1 MIVEQMKYKL
11 SVETGGFLDAT
22 RKIKNET
29 EDMKTKVKRNTGEV
43 TKGFGEL
50 NLGIQKFGTEGK
62 NAFTSVMSG
71 AAKFL
76 GVAVTLEGARRAFVS
91 TTDSLITLGTQAAW
105 VGMNAKHLDAF
116 GRAAESIGSSKDSV
130 GSIISRMNELKIWQ
144 ETGRGQAPGFYNAL
158 QYLDAETTAQI
169 TAAKTVEE
177 KTLALFEGIRQVK
190 EESEAQK
197 SFTEITGLNDP
208 ALFQAIRSGEYQKAF
223 EEYKDKSSYTTEMDQ
238 KARQVRKLM
247 TDLDVEIKK
256 LTDNLYLNF
265 APDVIKGL
273 DQLSKWINENQ
284 DGVIGF
290 FKEWTGVMGNLVD
303 SFGGIEEVL
312 KALVAYKI
320 GGVYGLAAYLGMK
333 AGDSW
338 TPEEQ
343 KNRPE
348 ISKQWSIRSVN
359 SQSWWPVDN
368 SPIPGLGFEHPL
380 TDKGTKIPITQGEYD
395 QYMRDYTAEERAE
408 MDKRGNYSQ
417 AEQLKNIDTSLQRLS
432 NIPEAIGEEFAKT
445 HAQKGGALS
454 DFSRGGNFN
463 IVLDKQPKAPIAAPA
478 ESAGKDIIG
487 GRLGAGRKL
496 KSGETYKYETG
507 EYYDTNGN
515 IVNPVETDAGT
526 ISMDRLLD
534 AVAFRESRGNPNA
547 VNPDPNSSASG
558 AWQFVKKTA
567 RGNGL
572 KVDEKAGIDERFD
585 PEKSRAAADILMRKL
600 LKQYNGNVADALFAY
615 AGGGGGVNRVLRG
628 DKGGLN
634 NESVESVYKLA
645 EYFDGI
651 NFEAS
656 KVHQVIQSSGRP
668 HPQQQIYI
676 NNVEVTSQPVT
687 ATALADD
694 LLAQAER
701 SGVNEVFN
709 TPGRR

>member
-50 NLGIQKFGTEGK
+50 NLGIQKFSAEGK

-105 VGMNAKHLDAF
+105 FGTTAKSLDAF
-116 GRAAESIGSSKDSV
+116 GRAAESMGSSKEAIGGVLSK
-130 GSIISRMNELKIWQ
+130 MNEYQIWSKVGIGTAPENLAALTQ
-144 ETGRGQAPGFYNAL
+144 LQARSNVNITEAKNAEEMTLRAIEAIRQLESESDAKYYYMNAL
-158 QYLDAETTAQI
+158 
-169 TAAKTVEE
+169 
-177 KTLALFEGIRQVK
+177 GG
-190 EESEAQK
+190 S
-197 SFTEITGLNDP
+197 DP
-208 ALFQAIRSGEYQKAF
+208 ALFQAIRSGEYQKSF
-223 EEYKDKSSYTTEMDQ
+223 EEYKGKSLYTPEMEAQ
-238 KARQVRKLM
+238 AKQVKKLM
-247 TDLDVEIKK
+247 SDLNAEANNFMNTMYV
-256 LTDNLYLNF
+256 NF
-265 APDVIKGL
+265 APNVISGL
-273 DQLSKWINENQ
+273 KSLNTWISENR
-284 DGVIGF
+284 DGIVGF
-290 FKEWTGVMGNLVD
+290 FKEWTGVMGDLVD

-320 GGVYGLAAYLGMK
+320 GGVYGLAAYLGMRT
-333 AGDSW
+333 GDAT

-348 ISKQWSIRSVN
+348 ISKGFLFRSIN
-359 SQSWWPVDN
+359 SRYYTPE
-368 SPIPGLGFEHPL
+368 GLFEHPL
-380 TDKGTKIPITQGEYD
+380 TDEGKKIPITQAEYN
-395 QYMRDYTAEERAE
+395 QYMSDYTAEERAD

-432 NIPEAIGEEFAKT
+432 NIPDAIGEEFAKT
-445 HAQKGGALS
+445 HTQKGGALS

-463 IVLDKQPKAPIAAPA
+463 IVLDKQSKAPTAAPV

-487 GRLGAGRKL
+487 GRLGSGRKL

-507 EYYDTNGN
+507 EYYDANGN

-534 AVAFRESRGNPNA
+534 AVAFRESRGNPSA
-547 VNPDPNSSASG
+547 KNPHSTATG
-558 AWQFVKKTA
+558 AWQFVEGTA
-567 RGNGL
+567 RDNGL
-572 KVDEKAGIDERFD
+572 TVNHAAGIDDRLD
-585 PEKSRAAADILMRKL
+585 PERARAAADILMRKL
-600 LKQYNGNVADALFAY
+600 LKQNNGNVADALFAY

-628 DKGGLN
+628 DKSGLN

-656 KVHQVIQSSGRP
+656 KVHQTLQASGQAQ
-668 HPQQQIYI
+668 PQPQFYVNNMEI
-676 NNVEVTSQPVT
+676 NSQPESVD
-687 ATALADD
+687 ALSNSIQE
-694 LLAQAER
+694 QASR
-701 SGVNEVFN
+701 AGMNVSFD
-709 TPGRR
+709 TMGR

>member
-50 NLGIQKFGTEGK
+50 NLGIQKFSAEGK

-105 VGMNAKHLDAF
+105 LGTTAKSLDAF
-116 GRAAESIGSSKDSV
+116 GRAAESMGSSKEAIGGVLSK
-130 GSIISRMNELKIWQ
+130 MNEYQIWSKVGIGSAPENLAALTQ
-144 ETGRGQAPGFYNAL
+144 LQARSNVNITEAKNAEEMTLRAMEAIRQLESESDAKYYYMNAL
-158 QYLDAETTAQI
+158 
-169 TAAKTVEE
+169 
-177 KTLALFEGIRQVK
+177 GG
-190 EESEAQK
+190 S
-197 SFTEITGLNDP
+197 DP
-208 ALFQAIRSGEYQKAF
+208 ALFQSIRSGEYQKAY
-223 EEYKDKSSYTTEMDQ
+223 EEYKGKSLYTPEMESQ
-238 KARQVRKLM
+238 AKQVKKLM
-247 TDLDVEIKK
+247 SDLNAEANNFMNTMYV
-256 LTDNLYLNF
+256 NF
-265 APDVIKGL
+265 APDVISGL
-273 DQLSKWINENQ
+273 KSLNTWISENR
-284 DGVIGF
+284 DGIVGF
-290 FKEWTGVMGNLVD
+290 FKEWTGVMGDLVD

-445 HAQKGGALS
+445 HTQKGGALS

-463 IVLDKQPKAPIAAPA
+463 IVLDKQSKAPTAAPV

-487 GRLGAGRKL
+487 GRLGSGRKL

-507 EYYDTNGN
+507 EYYDANGN

-534 AVAFRESRGNPNA
+534 AVAFRESRGNPSA
-547 VNPDPNSSASG
+547 KNPHSTATG
-558 AWQFVKKTA
+558 AWQFVEGTA
-567 RGNGL
+567 RDNGL
-572 KVDEKAGIDERFD
+572 TVNHAAGIDDRLD
-585 PEKSRAAADILMRKL
+585 PERARAAADILIRKL
-600 LKQYNGNVADALFAY
+600 LKQNNGNVADALFAY

-628 DKGGLN
+628 DKSGLN

-656 KVHQVIQSSGRP
+656 KVHQTLQVSGQAQPQPQFYVNNMEINSHPESVDALSNSIQEQASRAGMNVSFDTMGR
-668 HPQQQIYI
+668 
-676 NNVEVTSQPVT
+676 
-687 ATALADD
+687 
-694 LLAQAER
+694 
-701 SGVNEVFN
+701 
-709 TPGRR
+709 

>member
-105 VGMNAKHLDAF
+105 LGMNAKHLDAF
-116 GRAAESIGSSKDSV
+116 NRAAESVGSSREAV
-130 GSIISRMNELKIWQ
+130 GSALGRMNEWDIWSK
-144 ETGRGQAPGFYNAL
+144 TNVGPAPAYLAAMYQLQSESAVNIMNGKNA
-158 QYLDAETTAQI
+158 
-169 TAAKTVEE
+169 EE
-177 KTLALFEGIRQVK
+177 KTLRAFEAIKNLKNESRAQQLYTSAL
-190 EESEAQK
+190 
-197 SFTEITGLNDP
+197 GLSDP

-223 EEYKDKSSYTTEMDQ
+223 EEYKGKSLYTPEMEAQ
-238 KARQVRKLM
+238 AKQVKKLM
-247 TDLDVEIKK
+247 TDLNAEANNFMNTMYV
-256 LTDNLYLNF
+256 NF
-265 APDVIKGL
+265 APNVISGL
-273 DQLSKWINENQ
+273 KSLNTWISENR
-284 DGVIGF
+284 DGIVGF
-290 FKEWTGVMGNLVD
+290 FKEWTGVMGDLVD
-303 SFGGIEEVL
+303 AFGGIEEVL

-348 ISKQWSIRSVN
+348 ISKQWSIRSLN
-359 SQSWWPVDN
+359 SHYY
-368 SPIPGLGFEHPL
+368 SPSIGFEHPL

-395 QYMRDYTAEERAE
+395 QYMSDYTAKERAE

-445 HAQKGGALS
+445 HTQKGGALS

-487 GRLGAGRKL
+487 GRLGPGVKL
-496 KSGETYKYETG
+496 KSGETYKYQTT
-507 EYYDTNGN
+507 EYFNEDGS
-515 IVNPVETDAGT
+515 IENPIETDAGI
-526 ISMDRLLD
+526 ISLSRMAD
-534 AVAFRESRGNPNA
+534 AVAWRESRGNPLA
-547 VNPDPNSSASG
+547 KNPKSSATG
-558 AWQFVKKTA
+558 AFQMVIGTA
-567 RGNGL
+567 RDNGL
-572 KVDEKAGIDERFD
+572 KVDPSNGIDERLD
-585 PEKSRAAADILMRKL
+585 PEKARASAEILMSKL
-600 LKQYNGNVADALFAY
+600 LKQFDGNVADALFAY
-615 AGGGGGVNRVLRG
+615 AGGAGATRRFING
-628 DKGGLN
+628 DKTALN
-634 NESVESVYKLA
+634 QESIESVYKLG
-645 EYFDGI
+645 EYFSSL
-651 NFEAS
+651 NLEAS
-656 KVHQVIQSSGRP
+656 KVHQVIQSSGQLQ
-668 HPQQQIYI
+668 PQPQFYVNNMEI
-676 NNVEVTSQPVT
+676 NSQPESVD
-687 ATALADD
+687 ALSNSIQE
-694 LLAQAER
+694 QASR
-701 SGVNEVFN
+701 AGMNVSFD
-709 TPGRR
+709 TMGR

>member
-50 NLGIQKFGTEGK
+50 NLGIQKFSAEGK

-105 VGMNAKHLDAF
+105 LGMNAKHLDAF
-116 GRAAESIGSSKDSV
+116 NRAAESVGSSREAV
-130 GSIISRMNELKIWQ
+130 GSALGRMNEWDIWSK
-144 ETGRGQAPGFYNAL
+144 TNVGSAPAYLAEIANLQSESAVNIMNGKNA
-158 QYLDAETTAQI
+158 
-169 TAAKTVEE
+169 EE
-177 KTLALFEGIRQVK
+177 KTLRAFEAIRSLKSEDRAKQLYTTAL
-190 EESEAQK
+190 
-197 SFTEITGLNDP
+197 GLSDP

-290 FKEWTGVMGNLVD
+290 FKEWSGVMGDLIS
-303 SFGGIEEVL
+303 SFGDIGEVL
-312 KALVAYKI
+312 KVLVAYKI

-333 AGDSW
+333 AGDAT

-343 KNRPE
+343 RNRPE
-348 ISKQWSIRSVN
+348 ISKGVLFRSLNSHYYSPSI
-359 SQSWWPVDN
+359 
-368 SPIPGLGFEHPL
+368 GFEHPL
-380 TDKGTKIPITQGEYD
+380 TDEGKKIPITQAEYD
-395 QYMRDYTAEERAE
+395 KYMSSYTAEERAD

-417 AEQLKNIDTSLQRLS
+417 ADQLKNIDTGLQRLS
-432 NIPEAIGEEFAKT
+432 DIPKAIGEEFAKT
-445 HAQKGGALS
+445 HTQKGGALS

-463 IVLDKQPKAPIAAPA
+463 IVLDKQPKAPTTAPV

-487 GRLGAGRKL
+487 GRLGPGVKL
-496 KSGETYKYETG
+496 KSGETYKYQTT
-507 EYYDTNGN
+507 EYFNEDGS
-515 IVNPVETDAGT
+515 IENPIETDAGI
-526 ISMDRLLD
+526 ISLSRMAD
-534 AVAFRESRGNPNA
+534 AVAWRESRGNPLA
-547 VNPDPNSSASG
+547 KNPKSSATG
-558 AWQFVKKTA
+558 AFQMVIGTA
-567 RGNGL
+567 RDNGL
-572 KVDEKAGIDERFD
+572 KVDPSNGIDERLD
-585 PEKSRAAADILMRKL
+585 PEKARASAEILMSKL
-600 LKQYNGNVADALFAY
+600 LKQFDGNVADALFAY
-615 AGGGGGVNRVLRG
+615 AGGAGATRRFING
-628 DKGGLN
+628 DKTALN
-634 NESVESVYKLA
+634 QESIESVYKLG
-645 EYFDGI
+645 EYFSSL
-651 NFEAS
+651 NLEAS
-656 KVHQVIQSSGRP
+656 KVHQVIQSSG
-668 HPQQQIYI
+668 Q
-676 NNVEVTSQPVT
+676 SQPQPQFYVNNMEINSQPESVD
-687 ATALADD
+687 ALSNAIQE
-694 LLAQAER
+694 QASR
-701 SGVNEVFN
+701 AGMNVSFD
-709 TPGRR
+709 TMGR

>member
-105 VGMNAKHLDAF
+105 LGMNAKHLDAF
-116 GRAAESIGSSKDSV
+116 NRAAESVGSSREAV
-130 GSIISRMNELKIWQ
+130 GSALGRMNEWDIWSK
-144 ETGRGQAPGFYNAL
+144 TNVGPAPAYLAAMYQLQSESAVNIMNGKNA
-158 QYLDAETTAQI
+158 
-169 TAAKTVEE
+169 EE
-177 KTLALFEGIRQVK
+177 KTLRAFEAIKNLKNESRAQQLYTSAL
-190 EESEAQK
+190 
-197 SFTEITGLNDP
+197 GLSDP

-223 EEYKDKSSYTTEMDQ
+223 EAYKGKSLYTPEMEAQ
-238 KARQVRKLM
+238 AKQVKKLM
-247 TDLDVEIKK
+247 TDLNAEANNFMNTMYV
-256 LTDNLYLNF
+256 NF
-265 APDVIKGL
+265 APNVISGL
-273 DQLSKWINENQ
+273 KSLNAWISENR
-284 DGVIGF
+284 DGIVGF
-290 FKEWTGVMGNLVD
+290 FKEWTGVMGDLVD
-303 SFGGIEEVL
+303 AFGGVDEVL

-320 GGVYGLAAYLGMK
+320 GGIYGLAAYLGMRT
-333 AGDSW
+333 GDAT

-348 ISKQWSIRSVN
+348 ISKGFLFRSIN
-359 SQSWWPVDN
+359 SRYYTPE
-368 SPIPGLGFEHPL
+368 GLFEHPL
-380 TDKGTKIPITQGEYD
+380 TDEGKKIPITQAEYN
-395 QYMRDYTAEERAE
+395 QYMSDYTAEERAD
-408 MDKRGNYSQ
+408 MDKRGNYSH
-417 AEQLKNIDTSLQRLS
+417 AEQLKNIDTGLQRLS

-445 HAQKGGALS
+445 HTQKGGALS

-463 IVLDKQPKAPIAAPA
+463 IVLDKQSKAPTAAPV

-487 GRLGAGRKL
+487 GRLGSGRKL

-507 EYYDTNGN
+507 EYYDANGN

-534 AVAFRESRGNPNA
+534 AVAFRESRGNPSA
-547 VNPDPNSSASG
+547 KNPHSTATG
-558 AWQFVKKTA
+558 AWQFVEGTA
-567 RGNGL
+567 RDNGL
-572 KVDEKAGIDERFD
+572 TVNHSAGIDDRLD
-585 PEKSRAAADILMRKL
+585 PEKARVAAEILMRKL
-600 LKQYNGNVADALFAY
+600 LTQYNGNVADALFAY

-628 DKGGLN
+628 DAGGLN

-656 KVHQVIQSSGRP
+656 KVHQTLQ
-668 HPQQQIYI
+668 
-676 NNVEVTSQPVT
+676 VTSQPQSQPQFYVNNMEINSQPESVD
-687 ATALADD
+687 ALSNSIQE
-694 LLAQAER
+694 QASR
-701 SGVNEVFN
+701 AGMNVSFD
-709 TPGRR
+709 TMGR

>member
-50 NLGIQKFGTEGK
+50 NLGIQKFSAEGK

-105 VGMNAKHLDAF
+105 LGMNAKHLDAF
-116 GRAAESIGSSKDSV
+116 NRAAESVGSSREAV
-130 GSIISRMNELKIWQ
+130 GSALGRMNEWDIWSK
-144 ETGRGQAPGFYNAL
+144 TNVGPAPAYLAAMYQLQSESAVNIMNGKNA
-158 QYLDAETTAQI
+158 
-169 TAAKTVEE
+169 EE
-177 KTLALFEGIRQVK
+177 KTLRAFEAIKNLKNESRAQQLYTSAL
-190 EESEAQK
+190 
-197 SFTEITGLNDP
+197 GLSDP

-290 FKEWTGVMGNLVD
+290 FKEWSGVMGDLIS
-303 SFGGIEEVL
+303 SFGDIGEVL
-312 KALVAYKI
+312 KVLVAYKI

-333 AGDSW
+333 AGDAT

-348 ISKQWSIRSVN
+348 ISKGVLFRSLNSHYYSPSI
-359 SQSWWPVDN
+359 
-368 SPIPGLGFEHPL
+368 GFEHPL
-380 TDKGTKIPITQGEYD
+380 TDEGKKIPITQAEYD
-395 QYMRDYTAEERAE
+395 KYMSSYTAEERAD

-432 NIPEAIGEEFAKT
+432 DIPKAIGEEFAKT
-445 HAQKGGALS
+445 HTQKRGALS

-463 IVLDKQPKAPIAAPA
+463 IVLDKQPKAPIATPVD
-478 ESAGKDIIG
+478 SAGKDVIG
-487 GRLGAGRKL
+487 GRLGSGRKL

-507 EYYDTNGN
+507 EYYDASGN

-534 AVAFRESRGNPNA
+534 AVAFRESRGNPSA
-547 VNPDPNSSASG
+547 KNPHSTATG
-558 AWQFVKKTA
+558 AWQFVEGTA
-567 RGNGL
+567 RDNGL
-572 KVDEKAGIDERFD
+572 TVNHSAGIDDRLD
-585 PEKSRAAADILMRKL
+585 PEKARAAADILMRKL

-628 DKGGLN
+628 DIGGLN

-656 KVHQVIQSSGRP
+656 KVHQTLQVAGQTQ
-668 HPQQQIYI
+668 PQPQFYVNNMEI
-676 NNVEVTSQPVT
+676 NSQPESVD
-687 ATALADD
+687 ALSNSIQE
-694 LLAQAER
+694 QASR
-701 SGVNEVFN
+701 AGMNVSFD
-709 TPGRR
+709 TMGR

>member
-50 NLGIQKFGTEGK
+50 NLGIQKFSAEGK

-105 VGMNAKHLDAF
+105 LGMNAKHLDAF
-116 GRAAESIGSSKDSV
+116 NRAAESVGSSREAV
-130 GSIISRMNELKIWQ
+130 GSALGRMNEWDIWSK
-144 ETGRGQAPGFYNAL
+144 TNVGPAPAYLAAMYQLQSESAVNIMNGKNA
-158 QYLDAETTAQI
+158 
-169 TAAKTVEE
+169 EE
-177 KTLALFEGIRQVK
+177 KTLRAFEAIKSLKNESRAQQLYTSAL
-190 EESEAQK
+190 
-197 SFTEITGLNDP
+197 GLSDP

-223 EEYKDKSSYTTEMDQ
+223 EEYKGKSLYTPEMEAQ
-238 KARQVRKLM
+238 AKQVKKLM
-247 TDLDVEIKK
+247 ADLNAEANNFMNTMYV
-256 LTDNLYLNF
+256 NF
-265 APDVIKGL
+265 APNVISGL
-273 DQLSKWINENQ
+273 KSLNAWISENR
-284 DGVIGF
+284 DGIVGF
-290 FKEWTGVMGNLVD
+290 FKEWTGVMGDLVD
-303 SFGGIEEVL
+303 AFGGVDEVL

-320 GGVYGLAAYLGMK
+320 GGIYGLAAYLGMRT
-333 AGDSW
+333 GDAT

-343 KNRPE
+343 RNRPE
-348 ISKQWSIRSVN
+348 ISKGVLFRSLNSHYYSPSI
-359 SQSWWPVDN
+359 
-368 SPIPGLGFEHPL
+368 GFEHPL
-380 TDKGTKIPITQGEYD
+380 TDEGEKIPITQAEYD
-395 QYMRDYTAEERAE
+395 KYMSSYTAEERAD

-417 AEQLKNIDTSLQRLS
+417 AEQLKNIDNSLQRLGD
-432 NIPEAIGEEFAKT
+432 IPQLLGEEFVRSHT
-445 HAQKGGALS
+445 QKGHALS
-454 DFSRGGNFN
+454 DFSQGGNYGV
-463 IVLDKQPKAPIAAPA
+463 VLDKQSKAPAATPVD
-478 ESAGKDIIG
+478 SVGKDVIG
-487 GRLGAGRKL
+487 GRLGSGRKL

-507 EYYDTNGN
+507 EYYDANGN

-534 AVAFRESRGNPNA
+534 AVAFRESRGNPA
-547 VNPDPNSSASG
+547 AKNPHSTATG
-558 AWQFVKKTA
+558 AWQFVEGTA
-567 RGNGL
+567 RDNGL
-572 KVDEKAGIDERFD
+572 TVNHSAGIDDRLD
-585 PEKSRAAADILMRKL
+585 PEKARAAADILMRKL

-656 KVHQVIQSSGRP
+656 KVHQTLQVPGQ
-668 HPQQQIYI
+668 PQAQPQFYVNNMEI
-676 NNVEVTSQPVT
+676 NSQPESVD
-687 ATALADD
+687 ALSNSIQE
-694 LLAQAER
+694 QASR
-701 SGVNEVFN
+701 AGMNVSFD
-709 TPGRR
+709 TMGR

>member
-50 NLGIQKFGTEGK
+50 NLGIQKFSAEGK

-105 VGMNAKHLDAF
+105 LGMNAKHLDAF
-116 GRAAESIGSSKDSV
+116 NRAAESVGSSREAV
-130 GSIISRMNELKIWQ
+130 GSALGRMNEWDIWSK
-144 ETGRGQAPGFYNAL
+144 TNVGPAPAYLAAMYQLQSESAVNIMNGKNA
-158 QYLDAETTAQI
+158 
-169 TAAKTVEE
+169 EE
-177 KTLALFEGIRQVK
+177 KTLRAFEAIKNLKNESRAQQLYTSAL
-190 EESEAQK
+190 
-197 SFTEITGLNDP
+197 GLSDP

-463 IVLDKQPKAPIAAPA
+463 IVLDKQPKAPIAAPV

-487 GRLGAGRKL
+487 GRLGTGRKL

-656 KVHQVIQSSGRP
+656 KVHQTLQVSGQAQ
-668 HPQQQIYI
+668 PQPQFYVNNMEI
-676 NNVEVTSQPVT
+676 NSQPESVD
-687 ATALADD
+687 ALSNSIQE
-694 LLAQAER
+694 QASR
-701 SGVNEVFN
+701 AGMNVSFD
-709 TPGRR
+709 TMGR

>member
-1 MIVEQMKYKL
+1 
-11 SVETGGFLDAT
+11 
-22 RKIKNET
+22 
-29 EDMKTKVKRNTGEV
+29 
-43 TKGFGEL
+43 
-50 NLGIQKFGTEGK
+50 
-62 NAFTSVMSG
+62 
-71 AAKFL
+71 
-76 GVAVTLEGARRAFVS
+76 
-91 TTDSLITLGTQAAW
+91 
-105 VGMNAKHLDAF
+105 
-116 GRAAESIGSSKDSV
+116 
-130 GSIISRMNELKIWQ
+130 
-144 ETGRGQAPGFYNAL
+144 
-158 QYLDAETTAQI
+158 
-169 TAAKTVEE
+169 
-177 KTLALFEGIRQVK
+177 
-190 EESEAQK
+190 
-197 SFTEITGLNDP
+197 
-208 ALFQAIRSGEYQKAF
+208 LFQAIRSGEYQKAF

-348 ISKQWSIRSVN
+348 ISKQWSIRSAN

-445 HAQKGGALS
+445 HTQKGGALS

-463 IVLDKQPKAPIAAPA
+463 IVLDKQPKAPSVASVA
-478 ESAGKDIIG
+478 SAGKDVIG
-487 GRLGAGRKL
+487 GRLGPGVKL
-496 KSGETYKYETG
+496 KSGETYKYQTT
-507 EYYDTNGN
+507 EYFNEDGS
-515 IVNPVETDAGT
+515 IENPIKTDAGI
-526 ISMDRLLD
+526 ISLSRMAD
-534 AVAFRESRGNPNA
+534 AVAWRESRGNPLA
-547 VNPDPNSSASG
+547 KNPKSSATG
-558 AWQFVKKTA
+558 AFQMVTGTA
-567 RGNGL
+567 RDNGL
-572 KVDEKAGIDERFD
+572 KVDPSNGIDERLD
-585 PEKSRAAADILMRKL
+585 PEKARVAAEILMSKL
-600 LKQYNGNVADALFAY
+600 LKQFDGNVADALFAY
-615 AGGGGGVNRVLRG
+615 AGGAGATRRFING
-628 DKGGLN
+628 DKTALN
-634 NESVESVYKLA
+634 QESIESVYKLG
-645 EYFDGI
+645 EYFSSL
-651 NFEAS
+651 NLEAS
-656 KVHQVIQSSGRP
+656 KVHQVIQSSG
-668 HPQQQIYI
+668 Q
-676 NNVEVTSQPVT
+676 SQPQPQFYVNNMEINSQPESVD
-687 ATALADD
+687 ALSNSIQE
-694 LLAQAER
+694 QASR
-701 SGVNEVFN
+701 AGMNVSFD
-709 TPGRR
+709 TMGR

>member
-50 NLGIQKFGTEGK
+50 NLGIQKFGAEGK

-105 VGMNAKHLDAF
+105 FGTTAKSLDAF
-116 GRAAESIGSSKDSV
+116 GRAAESMGSSKEAIGGVLSK
-130 GSIISRMNELKIWQ
+130 MNEYQIWSKVGIGAAPENLAALTQ
-144 ETGRGQAPGFYNAL
+144 LQARSNVNITEAKNAEEMTLRAIEAIRQLESESDAKYYYMNAL
-158 QYLDAETTAQI
+158 
-169 TAAKTVEE
+169 
-177 KTLALFEGIRQVK
+177 GG
-190 EESEAQK
+190 S
-197 SFTEITGLNDP
+197 DP

-223 EEYKDKSSYTTEMDQ
+223 EEYKGKSLYTPEMEAQ
-238 KARQVRKLM
+238 AKQVKKLM
-247 TDLDVEIKK
+247 SDLNAEANNFMNTMYV
-256 LTDNLYLNF
+256 NF
-265 APDVIKGL
+265 APDVISGL
-273 DQLSKWINENQ
+273 KSLNTWISENR
-284 DGVIGF
+284 DGIVGF
-290 FKEWTGVMGNLVD
+290 FKEWTGVMGDLVD

-333 AGDSW
+333 AGDAT

-348 ISKQWSIRSVN
+348 ISKGFLFRSIN
-359 SQSWWPVDN
+359 SRYYTPE
-368 SPIPGLGFEHPL
+368 GLFEHPL
-380 TDKGTKIPITQGEYD
+380 TDEGKKIPITQAEYN
-395 QYMRDYTAEERAE
+395 QYMSDYTAEERAD

-432 NIPEAIGEEFAKT
+432 NIPDAIGEEFAKT
-445 HAQKGGALS
+445 HTQKGGALS

-463 IVLDKQPKAPIAAPA
+463 IVLDKQSKAPTAAPV

-496 KSGETYKYETG
+496 KNGETYKYETG

-534 AVAFRESRGNPNA
+534 AVAFRESRGNPSAKN
-547 VNPDPNSSASG
+547 PNSTATG
-558 AWQFVKKTA
+558 AWQFVEGTA
-567 RGNGL
+567 RDNGL
-572 KVDEKAGIDERFD
+572 TVNHAAGIDDRLD
-585 PEKSRAAADILMRKL
+585 PERARAAADILMRKL
-600 LKQYNGNVADALFAY
+600 LKQNNGNVADALFAY

-656 KVHQVIQSSGRP
+656 KVHQALQVPGQAQ
-668 HPQQQIYI
+668 PQPQFYVNNMEI
-676 NNVEVTSQPVT
+676 NSQPESVD
-687 ATALADD
+687 ALSNSIQE
-694 LLAQAER
+694 QASR
-701 SGVNEVFN
+701 AGMNVSFD
-709 TPGRR
+709 TKGR

>member
-105 VGMNAKHLDAF
+105 LGMNAKHLDAF
-116 GRAAESIGSSKDSV
+116 NRAAESVGSSREAV
-130 GSIISRMNELKIWQ
+130 GSALGRMNEWDIWSK
-144 ETGRGQAPGFYNAL
+144 TNVGPAPAYLAAMYQLQSESAVNIMNGKNA
-158 QYLDAETTAQI
+158 
-169 TAAKTVEE
+169 EE
-177 KTLALFEGIRQVK
+177 KTLRAFEAIKNLKNESRAQQLYTSAL
-190 EESEAQK
+190 
-197 SFTEITGLNDP
+197 GLSDP

-223 EEYKDKSSYTTEMDQ
+223 EAYKGKSLYTPEMEAQ
-238 KARQVRKLM
+238 AKQVKKLM
-247 TDLDVEIKK
+247 TDLNAEANNFMNTMYV
-256 LTDNLYLNF
+256 NF
-265 APDVIKGL
+265 APNVISGL
-273 DQLSKWINENQ
+273 KSLNAWISENR
-284 DGVIGF
+284 DGIVGF
-290 FKEWTGVMGNLVD
+290 FKEWTGVMGDLVD
-303 SFGGIEEVL
+303 AFGGVDEVL

-320 GGVYGLAAYLGMK
+320 GGIYGLAAYLGMRT
-333 AGDSW
+333 GDAT

-348 ISKQWSIRSVN
+348 ISKGFLFRSIN
-359 SQSWWPVDN
+359 SRYYTPE
-368 SPIPGLGFEHPL
+368 GLFEHPL
-380 TDKGTKIPITQGEYD
+380 TDEGKKIPITQAEYN
-395 QYMRDYTAEERAE
+395 QYMSDYTAEERAD

-487 GRLGAGRKL
+487 GRLGTGRKL

-534 AVAFRESRGNPNA
+534 AVAFRESRGNPSA
-547 VNPDPNSSASG
+547 KNPHSTATG
-558 AWQFVKKTA
+558 AWQFVEGTA
-567 RGNGL
+567 RDNGL
-572 KVDEKAGIDERFD
+572 TVNHSAGIDDRLD
-585 PEKSRAAADILMRKL
+585 PERARAAADILMRKL
-600 LKQYNGNVADALFAY
+600 LKQNNGNVADALFAY

-628 DKGGLN
+628 DKSGLN

-656 KVHQVIQSSGRP
+656 KVHQTLQVSGQAQ
-668 HPQQQIYI
+668 PQPQFYVNNIEI
-676 NNVEVTSQPVT
+676 NSQPESVD
-687 ATALADD
+687 ALSNSIQE
-694 LLAQAER
+694 QASR
-701 SGVNEVFN
+701 AGMNVSFD
-709 TPGRR
+709 TMGR